1 AVGLDRRRLAG
12 ALGAAAALR
21 ARVVVGV
28 VADRFGGHRAV
39 ELLRA
44 GAGHARARQA
54 GAGVPDVRAA
64 RRELAGVGAVAEEAV
79 VARRAVGLGRLAVR
93 RAAAGGGPV
102 HGGAVVAQLARLEDV
117 VAADRR
123 RLARGDG
130 GIHRDDGRRRHGSRD
145 GRLAALQA
153 EIVSPD
159 GVYGAGHRD
168 RVARAQQDDSDGR
181 IVLIIQEPAERQQA
195 ALRRYLDGA
204 RTQRHRAGVRVD
216 GARAHVDGSG
226 DPDRAAARGQVD
238 VAADAGRRRV
248 DGPQHDVAERLDV
261 ERSARSVGPGRVERD
276 LVPRLLRDRRAG
288 LDREAAA
295 RAAGATVER
304 HGIVDGDREARAH
317 VELAAVAAIL
327 VRAAAAVPGDRAV
340 QRDVAVARVDLDLA
354 AVPVGVAAVRID
366 LAYGHGPQGRRDRD
380 AAAVGRRADVEHAGD
395 ERARAGGDV
404 DLAAE
409 RERSR
414 GTCQEIRAHRDES
427 AGLELDGAARRIHSG
442 ALDVDPAGER

>member
-1 AVGLDRRRLAG
+1 
-12 ALGAAAALR
+12 
-21 ARVVVGV
+21 
-28 VADRFGGHRAV
+28 
-39 ELLRA
+39 
-44 GAGHARARQA
+44 
-54 GAGVPDVRAA
+54 
-64 RRELAGVGAVAEEAV
+64 
-79 VARRAVGLGRLAVR
+79 
-93 RAAAGGGPV
+93 
-102 HGGAVVAQLARLEDV
+102 
-117 VAADRR
+117 
-123 RLARGDG
+123 
-130 GIHRDDGRRRHGSRD
+130 
-145 GRLAALQA
+145 
-153 EIVSPD
+153 
-159 GVYGAGHRD
+159 
-168 RVARAQQDDSDGR
+168 
-181 IVLIIQEPAERQQA
+181 
-195 ALRRYLDGA
+195 
-204 RTQRHRAGVRVD
+204 
-216 GARAHVDGSG
+216 
-226 DPDRAAARGQVD
+226 
-238 VAADAGRRRV
+238 
-248 DGPQHDVAERLDV
+248 ERLDV

-442 ALDVDPAGER
+442 ALDVDPAGERDVAAREKGRGAGRVGAEVDALARRGLEDDVTAGRGQVDFGVVGRAHGAGHDARPRLHRDR